1 MLTLT
6 LTRHGQTVENVEG
19 ILQGQTAGHL
29 TAAGIA
35 QVKMLKSQLNAED
48 YDIIL
53 CSDLERTRVCAEII
67 NKKLKLP
74 LIATPLL
81 RERDWGEY
89 TGRKISTIT
98 TPPSQF
104 PPSIE
109 NAEQLAA
116 RAQLFIR
123 HILDHYDGKRLLCVG
138 HGYFNRCIQ
147 ALIEQQTV
155 HDTPRWEN
163 VELRTFKIDHNILC
177 HKGPTDYI
185 VSER

>member
-29 TAAGIA
+29 TATGIEQA
-35 QVKMLKSQLNAED
+35 KMLRAKIHAED
-48 YDIIL
+48 YDLIL
-53 CSDLERTRVCAEII
+53 CSDLERTRICAEIL
-67 NKKLKLP
+67 NETLRLP
-74 LIATPLL
+74 LVLTPLL

-89 TGRKISTIT
+89 TGRKIKTIT

-116 RAQLFIR
+116 RAHKFVAYL
-123 HILDHYDGKRLLCVG
+123 LDHYDGKRLLCIG

-147 ALIEQQTV
+147 ALIEQKTV

-163 VELRTFKIDHNILC
+163 TELRTFTIDGRVLS
-177 HKGPTDYI
+177 HKSPNDYI
-185 VSER
+185 VSEL